1 MKVMMIVWIA
11 ALSIAYLVA
20 GRSFEQALLAGKIV
34 LFGFVLGFVG
44 ANIPHSARF
53 RPTLGRRLF
62 FLFVTPQPHHKVVEI
77 DLVAV
82 EIGPVDA
89 REFDHFADLHATS
102 TAHTGSVDHDR
113 VEADHRL
120 NA

>member
-44 ANIPHSARF
+44 AKLSAA
-53 RPTLGRRLF
+53 LKD
-62 FLFVTPQPHHKVVEI
+62 V
-77 DLVAV
+77 
-82 EIGPVDA
+82 
-89 REFDHFADLHATS
+89 
-102 TAHTGSVDHDR
+102 
-113 VEADHRL
+113 
-120 NA
+120 